1 LHDRLPLECSG
12 GRFFGVEFKW
22 NLAQTGRDITSGK
35 VTNIIK
41 RKIIVVIVKILSLG
55 APERYA
61 VRRLVAAAYQDILLQ
76 SPDLE
81 LETIEV
87 SDPAEIGKYAFTIIQ
102 PTLVINEKIV
112 CSGRF
117 PTREEVLGWLG
128 EAVQKK

>member
-1 LHDRLPLECSG
+1 M
-12 GRFFGVEFKW
+12 
-22 NLAQTGRDITSGK
+22 
-35 VTNIIK
+35 
-41 RKIIVVIVKILSLG
+41 VIVKILSLG

-61 VRRLVAAAYQDILLQ
+61 VRRLVAAAYQDILQQ

-87 SDPAEIGKYAFTIIQ
+87 NDPAEIGKYAFTIIL

-117 PTREEVLGWLG
+117 PTREEVIGWLG
-128 EAVQKK
+128 EAVNKK